1 MIQLT
6 HRITFL
12 SIKLTCH
19 IYRRLGNT
27 PLSLSLPV
35 SLPLLLSLSILFT
48 LSLSFYLSFFLFFLS
63 ILTKREI
70 REKRESEYCVTSNS
84 VELIVHECR
93 LLLKTQTIIW
103 KQNILVSFLHSHI
116 LYFLEEIK
124 TSLQRT
130 LPARF
135 FFFWCFLSQS
145 TITKTVLN
153 DRINDGVK
161 HYQMSIF
168 SSNVIIGKNNKYNP
182 FSCFAIDCGF
192 FIGWVIF

>member
-70 REKRESEYCVTSNS
+70 REKRESECCVTSNS

-130 LPARF
+130 LPAQI
-135 FFFWCFLSQS
+135 FLFLVFSF
-145 TITKTVLN
+145 
-153 DRINDGVK
+153 
-161 HYQMSIF
+161 SIHNNKN
-168 SSNVIIGKNNKYNP
+168 SIEWQDQWWSETLSNVNIQQQRNNRKK
-182 FSCFAIDCGF
+182 
-192 FIGWVIF
+192 